1 MYITSYAHITSSM
14 GQIDSKM
21 VWKDTWP
28 WDFSLR
34 LVSQG
39 VFNIPGPKPAAERPE
54 MQLLRYSKYI
64 LVFLHPSVKSCI
76 QVPGPTGPA
85 INGGSCADRQ

>member
-1 MYITSYAHITSSM
+1 
-14 GQIDSKM
+14 M

-28 WDFSLR
+28 WDFSLC

-39 VFNIPGPKPAAERPE
+39 VLTIPDPKPAAEGPE

-64 LVFLHPSVKSCI
+64 LDFLHPSVKSCI

-85 INGGSCADRQ
+85 IREVPVLTDSERAFSKRGACVLEASA